1 MRRDVTEIR
10 RFYASPLGSTACR
23 LIGTKLHDAWG
34 STTGQDVLGVGYA
47 APWLE
52 SMGDARRAVCAMPFG
67 QGAVAWPSAG
77 RCRSA
82 LVEDDCLP
90 FATGL
95 FDRVLAVHAL
105 EEASDPLAMVRE
117 MGRVLAPSGRLVL
130 VVAGRGG
137 FWARAENTPFGHGR
151 PYTRGQL
158 EKLVRDAELE
168 PFAWS
173 QALFCPPWSRLR
185 GMTNALE
192 TWGGRLAPGAAGVVM
207 LEAVKT
213 TLALRP
219 QAVAEAAPARRRAVL
234 SPQPAGFSPPEPAK
248 MEIGRERD

>member
-10 RFYASPLGSTACR
+10 RFYASPLGATACR
-23 LIGTKLHDAWG
+23 LIGAKLHDAWG
-34 STTGQDVLGVGYA
+34 SIAGQDVLGVGYA

-52 SMGDARRAVCAMPFG
+52 PMTEARRAVCAMPFG

-82 LVEDDCLP
+82 LVEDDRLP
-90 FATGL
+90 FTTGL

-105 EEASDPLAMVRE
+105 EEASGPLAMVRE
-117 MGRVLAPSGRLVL
+117 MGRVLAPSGRLIL

-137 FWARAENTPFGHGR
+137 FWAGAENTPFGHGR
-151 PYTRGQL
+151 PYTQGQL

-173 QALFCPPWSRLR
+173 QALFCPPWTRLR
-185 GMTNALE
+185 GMADVLE

-207 LEAVKT
+207 LEAVRT

-219 QAVAEAAPARRRAVL
+219 QVVAEPAPSRRRAVL

-248 MEIGRERD
+248 MEIGREPD